1 MRRFA
6 IPSLLLLIACGPF
19 FYQAPPGIG
28 SYPERIA
35 AKRWQHL
42 FEEVTP
48 IEAALPDIDGF
59 DENRLLESLAS
70 LSVEKRH
77 AAIDSLLA
85 ENRNSTYTANR
96 ANFLHEL
103 RELTADSALFAAA
116 NGYIQW
122 RVQDIEDER
131 NAALRNMAT
140 IRAEQRFTYLKEQI
154 DKGDALLKPYLL
166 VRRGALLFSEHG
178 YALAETDFTAVIEEF
193 PNHPRAEA
201 AALMLAR
208 CHIERSRRLRWDEN
222 LKDRQR
228 LTEELLEKAD
238 ARLAEF
244 IKAHPRGR
252 FTPDALGWRGAIA
265 FDRLQYGSAM
275 KFQIER
281 LDMQPTREIT
291 RTVLRECDMIFEK
304 LLESPEAANADLWMD
319 LGKFFDAAAVARHPL
334 VSRLFVQH
342 CIDPTANISLPMW
355 WEENEYASQRTI
367 DYLKRR
373 IFIPKP
379 FVKLA
384 LAELGKD
391 LIKANPAP
399 DATTLTLLA
408 WSATDSGEHEQALAL
423 LDQIPAASLNDEAL
437 LAKGIVLQRIDR
449 HPDALLAFDQ
459 LAAKFS
465 ASPLLA
471 DQPFRKTLSLQKT
484 GQHGKA
490 ILEILP
496 LAFPQSLASTETP
509 RLHPRQQ
516 LIQWL
521 DTLIQF
527 TPLEELEIAFAGLPT
542 PSTARD
548 AVQSA
553 IRTRALA
560 AGRFDLAER
569 HLSDQAAPLMP
580 ERYLPY
586 DSLRIMLPM
595 TRADWDARVA
605 PLASL
610 HAGLAANPDPSTKTK
625 LHLAIA
631 RQWMEQRGFLTL
643 PSLAICYY
651 AASEGEKQELLRRKN
666 AIELG
671 FSRETIQHELDH
683 RDEATPALRH
693 ALEAAKST
701 DPAIAA
707 PALELANECLL
718 RRAEFSLYQ
727 RSRALE
733 TEASRLS
740 ADLRAQLT
748 GRFPD
753 SVEAKRAVRFTFIPA
768 TGPWMPGDYNPENAV
783 AALIDCIF
791 GDAPEADSSTSIA
804 SEPLESPAA
813 ETTIEQVRKHLEAE
827 RIELNAMRAG
837 SDPLAQYDIM
847 NALIHLDDLTAA
859 AALPGIT
866 TADYLNY
873 ATDKKEALPPAFK
886 SLLDYNE
893 RIRPQINSQ
902 GYETGELTNDTI
914 EGWREFLNAY
924 PDSPKGEAA
933 SFRMTRLIARQS
945 RGRPSITAYH
955 FPAAPIPN
963 GYKHVELS
971 RGVSQNPNEVLA
983 AITQH
988 EKRFSNARY
997 QDDLDLLRAGALID
1011 LGEFPN
1017 ALALL
1022 ETILSNP
1029 VQRDLHAVA
1038 ALEFADIAQR
1048 LLLTEQRASA
1058 AEAFRHTPGALP
1070 RLGNLV
1076 SGDTF
1081 LSRLQPLMPWL
1092 ENR

>member
-1 MRRFA
+1 MRRVV
-6 IPSLLLLIACGPF
+6 IPFLLLLIACGPF

-42 FEEVTP
+42 FEEVVP
-48 IEAALPDIDGF
+48 IEAALPDVDGF
-59 DENRLLESLAS
+59 DENHLLESLTS
-70 LSVEKRH
+70 LSIEKRH

-85 ENRNSTYTANR
+85 ENRNGTYTASR

-131 NAALRNMAT
+131 NAALRNMAK
-140 IRAEQRFTYLKEQI
+140 IRAEQRFAFLKAQI

-166 VRRGALLFSEHG
+166 VRRGALLFTEYGSK
-178 YALAETDFTAVIEEF
+178 LAEEDFTKVIVEF
-193 PNHPRAEA
+193 PNHPRAEV

-208 CHIERSRRLRWDEN
+208 CQIGQSRSMQFDDGI
-222 LKDRQR
+222 KDRQR
-228 LTEELLEKAD
+228 LIEELLEKAD
-238 ARLAEF
+238 ALLVEF

-252 FTPDALGWRGAIA
+252 FTPDALGWRGAVA
-265 FDRLQYGSAM
+265 FDRKQYGSAM

-291 RTVLRECDMIFEK
+291 RTVLLECDMIFEK
-304 LLESPEAANADLWMD
+304 LLKSPEAAKADLWME
-319 LGKFFDAAAVARHPL
+319 LGKHFDAPAVARHPL
-334 VSRLFVQH
+334 VTRLFVQH
-342 CIDPTANISLPMW
+342 CIDPAAHISLPMW
-355 WEENEYASQRTI
+355 WEENEYASHRTI
-367 DYLKRR
+367 DYLNRR

-384 LAELGKD
+384 LAEIGKE

-423 LDQIPAASLNDEAL
+423 LDQIPAANLNDEAL
-437 LAKGIVLQRIDR
+437 LAKGIVLQRLDR
-449 HPDALLAFDQ
+449 HPDALSAFYQ
-459 LAAKFS
+459 LAAKFPT
-465 ASPLLA
+465 SPLHA

-496 LAFPQSLASTETP
+496 LALPQNLASTETP

-521 DTLIQF
+521 DTMLQF
-527 TPLEELEIAFAGLPT
+527 APLEELEIAFAGLPA

-548 AVQSA
+548 AVNSA

-569 HLSDQAAPLMP
+569 HLSGQAAPLMP

-631 RQWMEQRGFLTL
+631 RQWMKQRGFLTL

-651 AASEGEKQELLRRKN
+651 AASEGEKQELLRRRN

-683 RDEATPALRH
+683 RDEATLALEH
-693 ALEAAKST
+693 ALEAAKSA

-707 PALELANECLL
+707 PALELANECLF
-718 RRAEFSLYQ
+718 RRSEFSLYQ
-727 RSRALE
+727 RSRAIE
-733 TEASRLS
+733 TEASRHS
-740 ADLRAQLT
+740 ADLHSQLT
-748 GRFPD
+748 TRFPD
-753 SVEAKRAVRFTFIPA
+753 SAEAKRAVRFNFIPA
-768 TGPWMPGDYNPENAV
+768 TGPWMPGDYNQEHAV
-783 AALIDCIF
+783 VALIDCMF
-791 GDAPEADSSTSIA
+791 GDSPEADSSTGIA
-804 SEPLESPAA
+804 SEPLESPAQ
-813 ETTIEQVRKHLEAE
+813 ETSIEQVRKNLEAK
-827 RIELNAMRAG
+827 RIELNAMRTA

-847 NALIHLDDLTAA
+847 DALMQLDDLTAA
-859 AALPGIT
+859 ASLSGIT

-873 ATDKKEALPPAFK
+873 AAGNNEALPPAFK
-886 SLLDYNE
+886 SLLDFRE
-893 RIRPQINSQ
+893 RLRPQINSQ
-902 GYETGELTNDTI
+902 GFESSELTNDTI
-914 EGWREFLNAY
+914 EGWREFLTSY
-924 PDSPKGEAA
+924 PDSPKAEAA
-933 SFRMTRLIARQS
+933 SFRMTRFIARQS
-945 RGRPSITAYH
+945 RGRPRITAFH
-955 FPAAPIPN
+955 FPTAPIPN
-963 GYKHVELS
+963 GYKHVEVS
-971 RGVSQNPNEVLA
+971 RSVSQNPNEVLA

-988 EKRFSNARY
+988 EKRFLNARY
-997 QDDLDLLRAGALID
+997 QDDLNLLRAGALID
-1011 LGEFPN
+1011 LAEFPK

-1048 LLLTEQRASA
+1048 LLLTEQRATA
-1058 AEAFRHTPGALP
+1058 ADAFRHTPGTLP
-1070 RLGNLV
+1070 RLRKLV

-1092 ENR
+1092 DGR